1 MDIPSLPVRC
11 LVSRLCEQRRLRTLE
26 CRCPVRVPITC
37 NILYNLIFWEINM
50 CRRRGEL
57 SLMSCPALSVSS
69 FPSRAGR
76 SMLRPTAVPECAS
89 RLRCAL
95 VSRRASRAKARRGDG
110 VVHLS
115 RLGVRTSSGG
125 LSNRLST
132 IIAQPERTGRAANRN
147 QTRTDALRLHQTET
161 EQSHDMPHTC
171 SARQAGRGRLTRCT
185 F

>member
-57 SLMSCPALSVSS
+57 SLMSRSFGLCVQPAPGVQCFGPRPCLSVPLVSAALS
-69 FPSRAGR
+69 SRAAHLGPR
-76 SMLRPTAVPECAS
+76 RDAGTVWFISRVSAS
-89 RLRCAL
+89 ARQVADYRTVSAL
-95 VSRRASRAKARRGDG
+95 SS
-110 VVHLS
+110 LS
-115 RLGVRTSSGG
+115 
-125 LSNRLST
+125 
-132 IIAQPERTGRAANRN
+132 RTGRAANRN

-171 SARQAGRGRLTRCT
+171 SARRAGRGRLTRCT